1 MQAGT
6 DSTPSPEI
14 LVQPSAGSG
23 GCQHPIVQKIY
34 SFSFAFL
41 NQNLPKL
48 STQPM
53 AASSSG
59 ETEAQRG

>member
-14 LVQPSAGSG
+14 TVHPSAGSG
-23 GCQHPIVQKIY
+23 GCQHPVVKKIY

-48 STQPM
+48 SVQPM
-53 AASSSG
+53 ATSSSG

>member
-1 MQAGT
+1 VQAGT
-6 DSTPSPEI
+6 DSTPSPKI

-23 GCQHPIVQKIY
+23 GCQHPTVQIY